1 MYITLT
7 ICFDKNKFDVR
18 IDSRQE
24 IMAVYKT
31 LYESGKVKLLKVPC
45 WYRSDAKECMVSA
58 YRTFEEEG
66 IYSGDILTAITED
79 ENGENN

>member
-7 ICFDKNKFDVR
+7 VCFDEKQFNISV
-18 IDSRQE
+18 DSRQA

-31 LYESGKVKLLKVPC
+31 LYEAGRIKLLKIPD

-58 YRTFEEEG
+58 YRTFQEEKV
-66 IYSGDILTAITED
+66 YSGDILTAITED
-79 ENGENN
+79 RNGKNN